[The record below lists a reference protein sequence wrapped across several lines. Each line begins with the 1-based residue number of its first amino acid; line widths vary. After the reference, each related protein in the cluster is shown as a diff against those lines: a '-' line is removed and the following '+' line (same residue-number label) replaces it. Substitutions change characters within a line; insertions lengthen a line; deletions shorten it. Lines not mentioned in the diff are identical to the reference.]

1 MRISRR
7 VLEIVLVPALV
18 ILAGCAGKVR
28 YPNYYVLNLPYPVLP
43 AADVAP
49 VFGPLAVRQFDA
61 PAFLRAGPIAYRESA
76 AQLGFYDYHRW
87 ATDPRQA
94 VSMAVIHELQARG
107 AFRSVALFDGHGSPD
122 WVVTGAIDHME
133 EVDDGANVSVEI
145 ALSAQLVDEKTG
157 DVVWQGNASR
167 NLKLDHHS
175 VHGVVALM
183 SEGLGVAVREL
194 VSSLQGRLPASRPSD
209 R

>member
-7 VLEIVLVPALV
+7 LLGIGLVPALL
-18 ILAGCAGKVR
+18 ILSGCAGKIR
-28 YPNYYVLNLPYPVLP
+28 YPNYYVLDVPSPVLP
-43 AADVAP
+43 AADARP
-49 VFGPLAVRQFDA
+49 VLGPLAVRQFDA
-61 PAFLRAGPIAYRESA
+61 PAFLRAGPIAYREST

-87 ATDPRQA
+87 ATDPRRA

-133 EVDDGANVSVEI
+133 EVDDGSNVSVEI
-145 ALSAQLVDEKTG
+145 ALSAQLIDQKTG
-157 DVVWQGNASR
+157 EVVWQGNSSK
-167 NLKLDHHS
+167 NMKLDRRS
-175 VHGVVALM
+175 VAGVVATM
-183 SEGLGVAVREL
+183 SEGMGVAVKEL
-194 VSSLQGRLPASRPSD
+194 VSSLQGRLVASTPSD

>member
-7 VLEIVLVPALV
+7 VLEIVLVPAVV
-18 ILAGCAGKVR
+18 ILAGCAGKFR

-183 SEGLGVAVREL
+183 SEGLGV
-194 VSSLQGRLPASRPSD
+194 
-209 R
+209 